1 MLKTTSRTCLLA
13 FALLIA
19 WPDTAWTVTIVT
31 HFIGGPAPD
40 SSVGEGNLPEIFNAA
55 ARHWISAYQDS
66 FTIHLYYGWATLGD
80 AGTHTLIEQGGEP
93 GRETVGIILFDNSRS
108 VSFFLDPTP
117 YTSEEY
123 RRYTEEYQELG
134 AGFLNVA
141 RIFSDPNGIAS
152 GHCDL
157 LSVAI
162 HEIGHALGMCN
173 ANARF
178 VEEKAG
184 GAILIRSELPYA
196 GTLIPLSS
204 NQSGVTSHFDPTRVV
219 YGSVMSGICGNERRI
234 PSALDILANAQ
245 ISGFRGLNLGT
256 LPNRHMDSQDP
267 PGSSPVGRLEIRG
280 NAR

>member
-1 MLKTTSRTCLLA
+1 MKIVSRTCLLA
-13 FALLIA
+13 FALLTA
-19 WPDTAWTVTIVT
+19 WPDRASAVTIVT
-31 HFIGGPAPD
+31 HFVGGSAPD
-40 SSVGEGNLPEIFNAA
+40 RSVGEGNLPDIFDAA
-55 ARHWISAYQDS
+55 ARHWASAYLDS
-66 FTIHLYYGWATLGD
+66 FTLHLYYGWATLGD

-93 GRETVGIILFDNSRS
+93 NREVAGIILFDNSGS
-108 VSFFLDPTP
+108 VRFFMDPTP

-141 RIFSDPNGIAS
+141 RIFSDPTGIPP

-178 VEEKAG
+178 VKERTG
-184 GAILIRSELPYA
+184 GTVLIRGELPYA
-196 GTLIPLSS
+196 GTVIPLAS
-204 NQSGVTSHFDPTRVV
+204 NHSGVTSHFDPTRVV
-219 YGSVMSGICGNERRI
+219 YGSVMSGICGDERRI

-245 ISGFRGLNLGT
+245 ISGFRELSLHPLINCDT
-256 LPNRHMDSQDP
+256 ACCDP
-267 PGSSPVGRLEIRG
+267 PGQDRVGRIATRG
-280 NAR
+280 GTR